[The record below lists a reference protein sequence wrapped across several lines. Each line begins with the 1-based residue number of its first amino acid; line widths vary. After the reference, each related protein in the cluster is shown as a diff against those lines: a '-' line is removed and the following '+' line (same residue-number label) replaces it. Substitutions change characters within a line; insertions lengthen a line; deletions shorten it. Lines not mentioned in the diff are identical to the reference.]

1 LKSQQFSMLIAPYS
15 FFSFKQKKV
24 SVTYGLEQQPILSGS
39 EHAEMKNKTEIYIL
53 SGFLGSGKTTLLKEL
68 LLQEREDG
76 RKTAVMMNELGKV
89 SIDSEAVDGE
99 VPLKEL
105 LGGCICCSIQ
115 DKLEAQLQSLLLDEK
130 PEVIYIETTGAA
142 HPVEVLDAVLSPL
155 FADKLQVKGIITA
168 IDGKRWL
175 ARKSLSPQI
184 QQLLVE
190 QVRHADLILVNK
202 SDEMSSSEQ
211 SSAVMDI
218 QSLNQHALPILT
230 TYSKVSMA
238 TVRRLKAARKKDA
251 GKASIKDLNLGSYVH
266 SFKGPVSQEAF
277 ESFLKD
283 LPDSIFR
290 IKGYIKFS
298 AEGYPFLFQFSYGMP
313 LYMKEYMNMPLNMV
327 FIGENIDWSQVSG
340 KLKDM
345 E

>member
-1 LKSQQFSMLIAPYS
+1 M
-15 FFSFKQKKV
+15 V
-24 SVTYGLEQQPILSGS
+24 
-39 EHAEMKNKTEIYIL
+39 NKTEVYIL
-53 SGFLGSGKTTLLKEL
+53 SGFLGSGKTTLLKRL
-68 LLQEREDG
+68 LLQEKKDG

-115 DKLEAQLQSLLLDEK
+115 DKLESQLQSLLLDEK

-155 FADKLQVKGIITA
+155 FADKLLVKGIMTA
-168 IDGKRWL
+168 IDGMRWL
-175 ARKSLSPQI
+175 ARKSLSPQV
-184 QQLLVE
+184 QQLLIE

-211 SSAVMDI
+211 ASAVMDI
-218 QSLNQHALPILT
+218 QSTNQHAVPILT
-230 TYSKVSMA
+230 TYSKVSSDA
-238 TVRRLKAARKKDA
+238 VRGLKTNRKTGA
-251 GKASIKDLNLGSYVH
+251 EKASLKDLNLGSYVH
-266 SFKGPVSQEAF
+266 TFKGPVSQEAF
-277 ESFLKD
+277 ESFLRE
-283 LPDSIFR
+283 LPDSVFR

-327 FIGENIDWSQVSG
+327 FIGENIDWEQISR